1 MKLQEGSYENLIT
14 NELLQDIEQACTNGL
29 VCQKDDIDSAESPSM
44 LAEHINKLL
53 RNRLSDNNL
62 TAEER
67 ISFVNRLVDFLGKTM
82 KKRSQTKRRC

>member
-14 NELLQDIEQACTNGL
+14 NELLQDIEQAGNNGL
-29 VCQKDDIDSAESPSM
+29 VCQKDDIDNAESPSM

-53 RNRLSDNNL
+53 RNRLSDDNL

-67 ISFVNRLVDFLGKTM
+67 TLFVNRWIFLEKTV
-82 KKRSQTKRRC
+82 KKRLQTKRKC